1 MFSQL
6 AQFLNGA
13 GNENE
18 FVFIY
23 IQWAVGASQNQDD
36 VANDFMDLFDDFF
49 NVTQLF
55 TVIAYLPRRSE
66 LILCAASRL
75 GDE

>member
-36 VANDFMDLFDDFF
+36 VANDFMDLFADFF
-49 NVTQLF
+49 NLTQLF
-55 TVIAYLPRRSE
+55 TVIAYLPR
-66 LILCAASRL
+66 
-75 GDE
+75 